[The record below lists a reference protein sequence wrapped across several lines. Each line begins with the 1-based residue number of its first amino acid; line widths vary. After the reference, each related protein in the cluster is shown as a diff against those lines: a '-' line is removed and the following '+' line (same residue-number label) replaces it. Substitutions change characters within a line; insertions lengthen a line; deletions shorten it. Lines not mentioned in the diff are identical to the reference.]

1 MRMHLA
7 AKVALGLFIGGVTL
21 STAPAALAQQPG
33 QAESPSKY
41 LYLSN
46 EAIKPGM
53 EQAVIKN
60 ESSQVQ
66 ALRAAKAPVHYLGMV
81 GITGAPRA
89 IFIAGFDSFDQMQK
103 EHEQSMSNTALQQS
117 LAADNVAEG
126 AMLTQTHGS
135 IYEYRKDLS
144 LRPDVDL
151 SQMHFYDMTLFEIK
165 NGHHQDFERLAK
177 LYVKA
182 YSSVP
187 DAHWAVFE
195 KDYGEGSGSTFVAI
209 TPLKS
214 LAGVDQEMLDGNNLP
229 KTAGVDQLQV
239 MRELGSVTI
248 EKAESDLFAVVP
260 QMSYVYDSWV
270 TASPDFWGKK

>member
-1 MRMHLA
+1 MKSHPA
-7 AKVALGLFIGGVTL
+7 VNVALCLLIGGVTL

-33 QAESPSKY
+33 QTHSPSKY
-41 LYLSN
+41 IYLAN

-53 EQAVIKN
+53 ASAVIKN

-66 ALRAAKAPVHYLGMV
+66 ALRTAKAPVHYLGLTN
-81 GITGAPRA
+81 ITGAPRA
-89 IFIAGFDSFDQMQK
+89 IFIAGYDSFAQMQK
-103 EHEQSMSNTALQQS
+103 EHQQTMSDTKLQDALK
-117 LAADNVAEG
+117 ADNATEG
-126 AMLTQTHGS
+126 PMLAQTHGS

-151 SQMHFYDMTLFEIK
+151 SQMRFFDMTLYEIK

-177 LYVKA
+177 LYAKA

-195 KDYGEGSGSTFVAI
+195 KDYGEDSGSVFIAI

-229 KTAGVDQLQV
+229 KTAGADQLQV
-239 MRELGSVTI
+239 MRELGSVTV
-248 EKAESDLFAVVP
+248 KSAESDLFAVVP
-260 QMSYVYDSWV
+260 QMSYVPASWL